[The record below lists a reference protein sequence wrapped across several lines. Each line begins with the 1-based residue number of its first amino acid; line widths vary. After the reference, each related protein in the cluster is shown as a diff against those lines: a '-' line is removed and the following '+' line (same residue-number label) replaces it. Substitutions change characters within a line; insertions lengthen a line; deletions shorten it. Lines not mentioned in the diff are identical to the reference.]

1 MGVPCQRRGLRIER
15 DDPYQWGSNPSQPEI
30 QYTRGKGES
39 PHFDSTHL
47 ETRIYTDERVLIG
60 N

>member
-30 QYTRGKGES
+30 QYTRGEG
-39 PHFDSTHL
+39 
-47 ETRIYTDERVLIG
+47 ERVPHLLIQPISKLVYAPMSKY
-60 N
+60 